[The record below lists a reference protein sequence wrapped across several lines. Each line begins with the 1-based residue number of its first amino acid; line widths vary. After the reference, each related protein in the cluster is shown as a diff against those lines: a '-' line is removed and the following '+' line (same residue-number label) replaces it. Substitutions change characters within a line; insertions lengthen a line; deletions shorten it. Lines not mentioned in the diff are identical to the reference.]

1 MQVGKSYPYM
11 RGRNPE
17 AARMLRELKRSVDPH
32 NLMNPGAL
40 GL

>member
-1 MQVGKSYPYM
+1 MQVGKSYPYFE
-11 RGRNPE
+11 GRNPA
-17 AARMLRELKRSVDPH
+17 AARVLRDLKKSVDPQ

>member
-11 RGRNPE
+11 QGRDTE
-17 AARMLRELKRSVDPH
+17 AARVLRDLKKSVDPQ